1 MALAA
6 PQQVGFGDATD
17 ADIAEIRAGTYLETF
32 DDNPQYNFNYK
43 ISDETEQT
51 YLAMDESRSGESVTG
66 SYSYVD
72 PNGALITV
80 NYVAGPEGY
89 SETRDVQENFV
100 QIRPRPVKNVAVAS
114 SPANGGFSVSGGS
127 SSRPAAQ
134 NTFTVLS
141 PSSSSSSQLASSSSS
156 SLQSDI
162 VSQVVSQVQP
172 LISQSVSSAVAGA
185 SRRPVAAAPAPV
197 KQQQQQVQQVDIVS
211 QVISEIQPLLSQTV
225 SSAISGGSTSGSRF
239 SAVRPAPVAAAPA
252 PRAPAPRAQ
261 APAPRPIAQASR
273 TTGSVTDLFGSS
285 GDFNVRFNTPS
296 FKIEY

>member
-1 MALAA
+1 V
-6 PQQVGFGDATD
+6 VGFGDATD

-51 YLAMDESRSGESVTG
+51 YMAMDETRNGESVTG

-72 PNGALITV
+72 PNGALVTV

-89 SETRDVQENFV
+89 SETRDVQEGFV
-100 QIRPRPVKNVAVAS
+100 QIRPRPVKATAQLQAVQAA
-114 SPANGGFSVSGGS
+114 PP
-127 SSRPAAQ
+127 SRPAQ
-134 NTFTVLS
+134 NTFTVLA
-141 PSSSSSSQLASSSSS
+141 PSSSSSSSSSS

-172 LISQSVSSAVAGA
+172 LISQTVSSAVAAGS
-185 SRRPVAAAPAPV
+185 SRRPAAPAPV
-197 KQQQQQVQQVDIVS
+197 PVPAPAPVQQVDIVS
-211 QVISEIQPLLSQTV
+211 QVVSEIQPLLSQSV
-225 SSAISGGSTSGSRF
+225 AAAVASGSGSRF
-239 SAVRPAPVAAAPA
+239 ASATARPAPVAAAPA
-252 PRAPAPRAQ
+252 PLRVAAAPAP
-261 APAPRPIAQASR
+261 PRPVAQASR
-273 TTGSVTDLFGSS
+273 SSAGSVTDLFGSS

>member
-1 MALAA
+1 LALGA

-17 ADIAEIRAGTYLETF
+17 ADIAEIRAGTYLETY

-51 YLAMDESRSGESVTG
+51 YMAMDETRNGESVTG

-72 PNGALITV
+72 PTGALVVV

-89 SETRDVQENFV
+89 SETREVQDGFV
-100 QIRPRPVKNVAVAS
+100 QIRPRPVKTVQAVA
-114 SPANGGFSVSGGS
+114 AA
-127 SSRPAAQ
+127 PAASFTSSNAAFSNNAVIANRPTQ
-134 NTFTVLS
+134 GSFTVLS
-141 PSSSSSSQLASSSSS
+141 PSSSSSSSS

-172 LISQSVSSAVAGA
+172 LISQTVSSAVAGA
-185 SRRPVAAAPAPV
+185 RRPAPLPAAPAPV
-197 KQQQQQVQQVDIVS
+197 PAPVPVPAQVDIVS
-211 QVISEIQPLLSQTV
+211 QVVSEIQPLLSQSV
-225 SSAISGGSTSGSRF
+225 ASAVAGGSGSGRF
-239 SAVRPAPVAAAPA
+239 SAAAARPAPVAAAPA
-252 PRAPAPRAQ
+252 PRPAASAPRLV
-261 APAPRPIAQASR
+261 AQASR
-273 TTGSVTDLFGSS
+273 SSGSVTDLFGSS

>member
-1 MALAA
+1 
-6 PQQVGFGDATD
+6 
-17 ADIAEIRAGTYLETF
+17 
-32 DDNPQYNFNYK
+32 
-43 ISDETEQT
+43 
-51 YLAMDESRSGESVTG
+51 MDESRSGESVTG

-127 SSRPAAQ
+127 SS
-134 NTFTVLS
+134 
-141 PSSSSSSQLASSSSS
+141 
-156 SLQSDI
+156 
-162 VSQVVSQVQP
+162 
-172 LISQSVSSAVAGA
+172 
-185 SRRPVAAAPAPV
+185 
-197 KQQQQQVQQVDIVS
+197 
-211 QVISEIQPLLSQTV
+211 
-225 SSAISGGSTSGSRF
+225 GSRF

-296 FKIEY
+296 FKIEN

>member
-1 MALAA
+1 MGLLAA
-6 PQQVGFGDATD
+6 PQVVGFGDATD

-51 YLAMDESRSGESVTG
+51 YVAMDETRNGESVTG

-72 PNGALITV
+72 PTGALITV

-89 SETRDVQENFV
+89 SETRDVQENFI
-100 QIRPRPVKNVAVAS
+100 QIRPRPVKVTAAAAPPVVSNFVAASPPARPVTVVA
-114 SPANGGFSVSGGS
+114 
-127 SSRPAAQ
+127 
-134 NTFTVLS
+134 
-141 PSSSSSSQLASSSSS
+141 PSSSSSSQFASSSS

-172 LISQSVSSAVAGA
+172 LISQSVSTAVAGA
-185 SRRPVAAAPAPV
+185 TRPRPVATPAPV
-197 KQQQQQVQQVDIVS
+197 KQQVDIVS
-211 QVISEIQPLLSQTV
+211 QVVSEIQPLLSQTV
-225 SSAISGGSTSGSRF
+225 SSAIAGSGSRF
-239 SAVRPAPVAAAPA
+239 TNTAARPVPVAPPA
-252 PRAPAPRAQ
+252 PRAPAP
-261 APAPRPIAQASR
+261 APRPVAQASR
-273 TTGSVTDLFGSS
+273 VSGSVTDLFGSS

>member
-1 MALAA
+1 
-6 PQQVGFGDATD
+6 
-17 ADIAEIRAGTYLETF
+17 
-32 DDNPQYNFNYK
+32 
-43 ISDETEQT
+43 
-51 YLAMDESRSGESVTG
+51 MDESRSGESVTG

-252 PRAPAPRAQ
+252 PRAPAPRAP